1 MPHSLTAAEPPQDLT
16 RGLVSIIMPAHN
28 SEPTLADAVNSVIS
42 QTYPNWEL
50 LVVDDASKDLTRGM
64 ANEFA
69 SSDPRIRVV
78 PLDKNVGVA
87 EARNIGIRAARGQY
101 LAFLDSDDLWLP
113 MKLQVQ
119 LEAMRRNDAPLSFS
133 RYSRIRVDG
142 SIRKPIRVPSRVSYR
157 QLLRGNV
164 IGCLTVVID
173 RLKVP
178 SVSMPH
184 ISHEDY
190 VTWLSILKPGRSALG
205 IQQDLARYRLATSS
219 VSSRKSRSAS
229 WTWNIYR
236 NVEKLS
242 LLESAWCF
250 LNYSARAIYIRWFH

>member
-1 MPHSLTAAEPPQDLT
+1 MSNSQTAAEPPHDLT

-28 SEPTLADAVNSVIS
+28 SERTMGEAVNSVVT
-42 QTYPNWEL
+42 QTYPDWEL
-50 LVVDDASKDLTRGM
+50 LIIDDASKDSTRRI
-64 ANEFA
+64 ASEFA
-69 SSDPRIRVV
+69 SDDPRIRVV

-87 EARNIGIRAARGQY
+87 EARNIGIRTAKGQY

-113 MKLQVQ
+113 AKLQVQ
-119 LEAMRRNDAPLSFS
+119 LESMRRADASFSFS
-133 RYSRIRVDG
+133 RYSRIKVDG
-142 SIRKPIRVPSRVSYR
+142 SIGRPVRIPASVSYR
-157 QLLRGNV
+157 SLLRGNV

-173 RLKVP
+173 RLKIP

-190 VTWLSILKPGRSALG
+190 ATWLSILKPGGSALG
-205 IQQDLARYRLATSS
+205 IQQDLARYRLALSS

-229 WTWNIYR
+229 WTWKIYR
-236 NVEKLS
+236 NVERLS

-250 LNYSARAIYIRWFH
+250 LNYSIRAIYIRWFH